1 MGELLPLLRL
11 HSDPR
16 LMVIM
21 ISADDDFDPGD
32 DLYIIGAV
40 CMYVCM
46 YVSKSHYLCIQRIWP
61 FLLFPDTFRIQRIWS
76 FLLFIETF
84 RIQDIWSFLL
94 FIDTFR
100 I

>member
-32 DLYIIGAV
+32 DDDDDDDDGDVV
-40 CMYVCM
+40 CGGDLVPRL
-46 YVSKSHYLCIQRIWP
+46 VV
-61 FLLFPDTFRIQRIWS
+61 
-76 FLLFIETF
+76 
-84 RIQDIWSFLL
+84 
-94 FIDTFR
+94 
-100 I
+100 

>member
-32 DLYIIGAV
+32 DDDDDDDDDVDCGGDLV
-40 CMYVCM
+40 PRLV
-46 YVSKSHYLCIQRIWP
+46 V
-61 FLLFPDTFRIQRIWS
+61 
-76 FLLFIETF
+76 
-84 RIQDIWSFLL
+84 
-94 FIDTFR
+94 
-100 I
+100 

>member
-32 DLYIIGAV
+32 DDDDDDDDILTP
-40 CMYVCM
+40 
-46 YVSKSHYLCIQRIWP
+46 RIRYFSSCCSVTKNP
-61 FLLFPDTFRIQRIWS
+61 G
-76 FLLFIETF
+76 
-84 RIQDIWSFLL
+84 
-94 FIDTFR
+94 
-100 I
+100 

>member
-32 DLYIIGAV
+32 DDDDDDGDVDCGGDLV
-40 CMYVCM
+40 PRLV
-46 YVSKSHYLCIQRIWP
+46 V
-61 FLLFPDTFRIQRIWS
+61 
-76 FLLFIETF
+76 
-84 RIQDIWSFLL
+84 
-94 FIDTFR
+94 
-100 I
+100 

>member
-32 DLYIIGAV
+32 DDDDDDDDDDGDVDCSGDLV
-40 CMYVCM
+40 PRLV
-46 YVSKSHYLCIQRIWP
+46 V
-61 FLLFPDTFRIQRIWS
+61 
-76 FLLFIETF
+76 
-84 RIQDIWSFLL
+84 
-94 FIDTFR
+94 
-100 I
+100 

>member
-32 DLYIIGAV
+32 VDCDDDGDGAGDVDCGGDLV
-40 CMYVCM
+40 PRLV
-46 YVSKSHYLCIQRIWP
+46 V
-61 FLLFPDTFRIQRIWS
+61 
-76 FLLFIETF
+76 
-84 RIQDIWSFLL
+84 
-94 FIDTFR
+94 
-100 I
+100 

>member
-32 DLYIIGAV
+32 DDDGDVDCGGDLV
-40 CMYVCM
+40 PRLV
-46 YVSKSHYLCIQRIWP
+46 V
-61 FLLFPDTFRIQRIWS
+61 
-76 FLLFIETF
+76 
-84 RIQDIWSFLL
+84 
-94 FIDTFR
+94 
-100 I
+100 